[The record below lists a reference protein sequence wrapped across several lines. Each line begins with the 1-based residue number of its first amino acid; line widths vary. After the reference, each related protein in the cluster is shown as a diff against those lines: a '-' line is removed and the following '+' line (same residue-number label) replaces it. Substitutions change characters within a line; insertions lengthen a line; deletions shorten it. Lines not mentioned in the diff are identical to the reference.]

1 LTIKRVARHAVARNS
16 EDNLNARKEWA
27 EKWSQTDMDY
37 LSNCVFVDESAFDI
51 NMRPPTG
58 RSAKGSPVTVETPAT
73 KAVTHTI
80 LGAISA
86 MRVVNI
92 EIQVPPRSQ
101 KGSTTTTRRSAAKST
116 KFSHN
121 NLISADEKES
131 AISYLENLPVE
142 EKWKLKSGR
151 LVEDVIMQAIN
162 DGHYEHPCLSFIL
175 DLTDPLWVS
184 YFSVEEINEV
194 RAFNSVQLPVLENET
209 QKYID
214 LYDND
219 TLKTAG
225 DYYEFSSNQK
235 LKLNDACDK
244 R

>member
-1 LTIKRVARHAVARNS
+1 MEKETIINRYDGTRLNMFKGEWKRRYRQVAS
-16 EDNLNARKEWA
+16 NLNF
-27 EKWSQTDMDY
+27 
-37 LSNCVFVDESAFDI
+37 FVKNNSDDSDNWQA
-51 NMRPPTG
+51 
-58 RSAKGSPVTVETPAT
+58 
-73 KAVTHTI
+73 
-80 LGAISA
+80 L
-86 MRVVNI
+86 VVN
-92 EIQVPPRSQ
+92 ELKVRKKTPSSSP
-101 KGSTTTTRRSAAKST
+101 TTTITRRSATKST

-142 EKWKLKSGR
+142 EKWKLKTGR

-162 DGHYEHPCLSFIL
+162 DSHYEHPCLSFIL
-175 DLTDPLWVS
+175 DLADPLWVS
-184 YFSVEEINEV
+184 YFSVGEINEV
-194 RAFNSVQLPVLENET
+194 RAFNSVPLPVLENET